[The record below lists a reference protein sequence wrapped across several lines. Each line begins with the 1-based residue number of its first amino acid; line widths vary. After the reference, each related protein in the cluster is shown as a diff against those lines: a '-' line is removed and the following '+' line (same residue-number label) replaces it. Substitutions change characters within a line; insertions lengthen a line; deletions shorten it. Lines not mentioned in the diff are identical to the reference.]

1 MGKKAKTEVGNEIG
15 EIVQKNPTQTLGFFL
30 TPFPTSPHFATVM
43 STKNHRQFSKKLGQA
58 KSECYRSA

>member
-15 EIVQKNPTQTLGFFL
+15 EIVQKNPTQTLGFFS

-43 STKNHRQFSKKLGQA
+43 STKNDRQF
-58 KSECYRSA
+58 